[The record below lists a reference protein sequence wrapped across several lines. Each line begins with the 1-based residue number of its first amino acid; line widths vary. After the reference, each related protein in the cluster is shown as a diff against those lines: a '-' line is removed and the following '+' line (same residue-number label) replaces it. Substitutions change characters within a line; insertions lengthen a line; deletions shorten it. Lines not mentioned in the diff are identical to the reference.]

1 MIPEQINIVVD
12 ERVNDN
18 AVMKVIGVGGGG
30 CNAVNY
36 MIKTGIAGVDV
47 IAVNTDLIALNS
59 NAAPLKIQIGKQLTK
74 GLGAGANPDIGRK
87 SAEENRAEIEEA
99 LKGADMV
106 VVTAGMGGGTGTGAA
121 PVVAAIAKSLGALV
135 IGIVTKPFTWEGPA
149 RMKNAENGIAE
160 LRQHVDSL
168 IVIPNQRIASLS
180 DKKIVLKEAF
190 NKPNEILYLATKGI
204 TSIVNEEGY
213 INVDFADVKRVMYQS
228 GNALIG
234 VGTASGE
241 NKAARAAQMAISCPL
256 LEGVNIKGAKNVLL
270 NITVNEDFGF
280 DELEEGNNVIRE
292 AAGDNVDVIFGVT
305 FNPNLND
312 EVIYTVIA
320 TGFDKKETTSK
331 STVTVITPKPRIPE
345 TVNQDL
351 FENQTN
357 TTEIRKPVQEP
368 NKSSTFVPINLG
380 NSDINDNIERPAIE
394 RLKQSSNTMGFQ
406 QNENYNNVQTIKLET
421 NLTGHSKAA
430 DSEFLRTI
438 LD

>member
-1 MIPEQINIVVD
+1 MIPEQINIVVE

-121 PVVAAIAKSLGALV
+121 PVVASIAKSLGALV

-331 STVTVITPKPRIPE
+331 STVTVITPKTRVPE
-345 TVNQDL
+345 TANGDL
-351 FENQTN
+351 FENQGN
-357 TTEIRKPVQEP
+357 NLVIQKPVQETIKQP
-368 NKSSTFVPINLG
+368 TFVPINLD
-380 NSDINDNIERPAIE
+380 NNNMNDNIERPAIE
-394 RLKQSSNTMGFQ
+394 RLKPSSNGIVLQ
-406 QNENYNNVQTIKLET
+406 QNENFNNVQTIKLET
-421 NLTGHSKAA
+421 NLSNTGKAA